1 VSIQEAVL
9 LDITILGMCRGFQ
22 HSKLHYSPTV
32 GKPEVA
38 NAHHF
43 DVAGWGGRSTLFED
57 KTCTQKGMENGQV
70 VGRTIRTQD
79 LGCFGTFQKS
89 ITNGTKRERE
99 CVREEVY
106 SNQGPQYNI
115 LGHQLQ
121 LSALVVMA

>member
-43 DVAGWGGRSTLFED
+43 DVAGWGEGAHCL
-57 KTCTQKGMENGQV
+57 
-70 VGRTIRTQD
+70 RTK
-79 LGCFGTFQKS
+79 LAHKKLWKMGK
-89 ITNGTKRERE
+89 
-99 CVREEVY
+99 
-106 SNQGPQYNI
+106 
-115 LGHQLQ
+115 
-121 LSALVVMA
+121 